1 MMERRSHHPP
11 LAERFAPP
19 PPEAVDPT
27 PAEAMAARAGG
38 RDPGRYRSASSF
50 MSGVAWNSRQ
60 FRAAPLQAQGVP
72 MTVVSSA

>member
-38 RDPGRYRSASSF
+38 RDPGRYRSASS
-50 MSGVAWNSRQ
+50 GVAWKSFGSFGPPR
-60 FRAAPLQAQGVP
+60 FKRKGCR
-72 MTVVSSA
+72 VVSSA